1 MAVHNSQ
8 VWKKFTEPGE
18 PGELLRPHYEN
29 MAAQLEMQGRMV
41 GTGMVSD
48 PQCPTQE
55 TGCELCQ
62 GVLRMETFVWHQED
76 YNASRSAICRFAFVQ
91 DSSLL

>member
-1 MAVHNSQ
+1 MALHNSQ

-29 MAAQLEMQGRMV
+29 MAAQLQMQGRMV

-48 PQCPTQE
+48 PQCPT
-55 TGCELCQ
+55 
-62 GVLRMETFVWHQED
+62 
-76 YNASRSAICRFAFVQ
+76 
-91 DSSLL
+91 SSSSMAQSNSGSWV